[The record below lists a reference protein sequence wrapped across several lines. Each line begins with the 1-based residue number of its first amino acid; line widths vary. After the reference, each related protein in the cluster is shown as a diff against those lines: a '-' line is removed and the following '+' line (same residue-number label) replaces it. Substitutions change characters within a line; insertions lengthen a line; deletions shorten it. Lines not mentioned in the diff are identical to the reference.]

1 MRSEG
6 GIDAWLVY
14 FPYDRDLTGRIFL
27 HEHCNLGMIENV
39 LLLQVCSDCLSR
51 LGTGQAGNVG
61 TSEQRNEDVAV
72 VVHSA
77 VGGKVGGGKNCD
89 LEFIPGTNEKILLCT
104 LRRLRRGLGRCAL
117 RPAK

>member
-77 VGGKVGGGKNCD
+77 VGGKV
-89 LEFIPGTNEKILLCT
+89 EAEKIVISSSSPGPM
-104 LRRLRRGLGRCAL
+104 R
-117 RPAK
+117 KF